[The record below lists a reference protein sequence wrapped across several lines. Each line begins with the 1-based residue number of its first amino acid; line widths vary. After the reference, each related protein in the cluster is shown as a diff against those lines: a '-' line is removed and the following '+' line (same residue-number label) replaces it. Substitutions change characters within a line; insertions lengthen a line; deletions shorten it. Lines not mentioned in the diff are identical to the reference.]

1 MTKKESSETIFTEF
15 FKILETQKKEIEKI
29 TKPILEGQKKA
40 QEMTKPVMEY
50 QQRLFMESLELQ
62 KALMENIM
70 ETTKRMLRIMSENPM
85 KYGSG
90 SPMQGLGMA
99 RRQILGIY
107 EEHAEDPGKLDGAV
121 KEYGVDVSGLHEK
134 GLLIDN

>member
-1 MTKKESSETIFTEF
+1 MTKKESSENIFSEF
-15 FKILETQKKEIEKI
+15 FKVLETQKNEIEKI

-50 QQRLFMESLELQ
+50 QQRLFMESIELQ

-90 SPMQGLGMA
+90 SPTAGIGMA
-99 RRQILGIY
+99 
-107 EEHAEDPGKLDGAV
+107 DDKFS
-121 KEYGVDVSGLHEK
+121 EYMRNMQKVQEGWIEQLKSTASMFQDFMKK
-134 GLLIDN
+134 GSS

>member
-1 MTKKESSETIFTEF
+1 MAKKEGAENIFTEF
-15 FKILETQKKEIEKI
+15 LKILETQKKEMEKI

-40 QEMTKPVMEY
+40 QEMAKPMIEY
-50 QQRLFMESLELQ
+50 QQKLFLESIELQ

-90 SPMQGLGMA
+90 SSMPGLGM
-99 RRQILGIY
+99 G
-107 EEHAEDPGKLDGAV
+107 DDKFS
-121 KEYGVDVSGLHEK
+121 EYVRNMQKVQESWIEQLRNTASMFQNFMKK
-134 GLLIDN
+134 GS

>member
-1 MTKKESSETIFTEF
+1 MTKKESSENIFTEF
-15 FKILETQKKEIEKI
+15 FK
-29 TKPILEGQKKA
+29 ILEGQKKA

-90 SPMQGLGMA
+90 STMQGLGM
-99 RRQILGIY
+99 G
-107 EEHAEDPGKLDGAV
+107 DDKFS
-121 KEYGVDVSGLHEK
+121 EYMRNMQKVQESWMEQLKSTASMFQDQHKKRGSLK
-134 GLLIDN
+134 IKKKCYFY

>member
-15 FKILETQKKEIEKI
+15 LKILETQKNEIEKI

-40 QEMTKPVMEY
+40 QEMTKPVLEY

-62 KALMENIM
+62 KALMENII

-90 SPMQGLGMA
+90 SGLGMA
-99 RRQILGIY
+99 
-107 EEHAEDPGKLDGAV
+107 DDKFS
-121 KEYGVDVSGLHEK
+121 EYMRNMQKIQEGWMEQLKSTASMFQDFMKK
-134 GLLIDN
+134 GS

>member
-90 SPMQGLGMA
+90 VGQGTLADDKFSEYMRTTEG
-99 RRQILGIY
+99 
-107 EEHAEDPGKLDGAV
+107 PGKLD
-121 KEYGVDVSGLHEK
+121 DS
-134 GLLIDN
+134 

>member
-15 FKILETQKKEIEKI
+15 LKILETQKNEIEKI

-62 KALMENIM
+62 KTLMENIM

-90 SPMQGLGMA
+90 SGMGMA
-99 RRQILGIY
+99 
-107 EEHAEDPGKLDGAV
+107 DDKFS
-121 KEYGVDVSGLHEK
+121 EYMRNMQKVQESWMEQLKSTASMFQDFMKK
-134 GLLIDN
+134 GSS

>member
-1 MTKKESSETIFTEF
+1 MTKKESSENIFSEF
-15 FKILETQKKEIEKI
+15 FKVLETQKNEIEKI

-70 ETTKRMLRIMSENPM
+70 ETTKRMMRIMSENPM
-85 KYGSG
+85 KYGSPA
-90 SPMQGLGMA
+90 SGLGM
-99 RRQILGIY
+99 GDDKF
-107 EEHAEDPGKLDGAV
+107 AEYMRNMQKVQESWMEQMKSTASMFQDFMK
-121 KEYGVDVSGLHEK
+121 K
-134 GLLIDN
+134 GS